1 MVTKTTHSKE
11 VVRDADYYRRLG
23 GYKGPSKLTA
33 KQVGCPACQVRPDE
47 SCVNAKGEPMKGT
60 HKARS
65 EYANELN
72 ERANAVDA
80 NGKST
85 STARWWRKQFRD
97 GKVPQPPKP
106 HGTFAA
112 YQRHKR
118 AGEDPCAECS
128 AAAQE
133 HWRKAN
139 QARSLAAAS

>member
-1 MVTKTTHSKE
+1 MVTKTNSNKE

-33 KQVGCPACQVRPDE
+33 KQVGCPACQVKPDE
-47 SCVNAKGEPMKGT
+47 ACVAKGAPMKGT
-60 HKARS
+60 HKARG

-72 ERANAVDA
+72 ERANGSD
-80 NGKST
+80 

-97 GKVPQPPKP
+97 GKIPQPPKP

-118 AGEDPCAECS
+118 AGEEPCDECS
-128 AAAQE
+128 AAARE
-133 HWRKAN
+133 HWSKAN
-139 QARSLAAAS
+139 KARALAAAS